1 MGWDYARK
9 RILPG
14 ASSKVTFNGLV
25 TSLQIILEGVN
36 NWSPTVL
43 PTDEELASLSV
54 ACNKLWDLD
63 VNRLVP
69 GKDYEIYLQ
78 RGKST
83 PIVTIFLYFSL
94 LINISIIE
102 MYDLEDTASQPLFTF
117 VDEKA
122 LLRPTYA
129 AFVVLLDNY
138 IAITGQSEVV
148 TEEEKKENI
157 NFLNLIM
164 DTAVMQYVHQVII
177 CIFPFHIYL
186 YKYMPYVELSLLYL
200 MEYYRILTYSIFSSS
215 SMLLPKWLTS
225 RLVDNNFMNDS

>member
-1 MGWDYARK
+1 
-9 RILPG
+9 
-14 ASSKVTFNGLV
+14 
-25 TSLQIILEGVN
+25 
-36 NWSPTVL
+36 
-43 PTDEELASLSV
+43 
-54 ACNKLWDLD
+54 
-63 VNRLVP
+63 
-69 GKDYEIYLQ
+69 
-78 RGKST
+78 
-83 PIVTIFLYFSL
+83 
-94 LINISIIE
+94 

-177 CIFPFHIYL
+177 CIFPFHI
-186 YKYMPYVELSLLYL
+186 KYIPLCRVIIVVSDGVLSDINLFY
-200 MEYYRILTYSIFSSS
+200 IFI
-215 SMLLPKWLTS
+215 
-225 RLVDNNFMNDS
+225 

>member
-1 MGWDYARK
+1 MTTRMAAGLETDSASLPIRIKEIITNGFSEMGWDYDRK

-83 PIVTIFLYFSL
+83 PIVTICF
-94 LINISIIE
+94 I
-102 MYDLEDTASQPLFTF
+102 LFT
-117 VDEKA
+117 
-122 LLRPTYA
+122 T
-129 AFVVLLDNY
+129 
-138 IAITGQSEVV
+138 
-148 TEEEKKENI
+148 
-157 NFLNLIM
+157 
-164 DTAVMQYVHQVII
+164 
-177 CIFPFHIYL
+177 
-186 YKYMPYVELSLLYL
+186 YKYFYNRDV
-200 MEYYRILTYSIFSSS
+200 
-215 SMLLPKWLTS
+215 
-225 RLVDNNFMNDS
+225 

>member
-1 MGWDYARK
+1 
-9 RILPG
+9 
-14 ASSKVTFNGLV
+14 
-25 TSLQIILEGVN
+25 
-36 NWSPTVL
+36 
-43 PTDEELASLSV
+43 
-54 ACNKLWDLD
+54 
-63 VNRLVP
+63 
-69 GKDYEIYLQ
+69 
-78 RGKST
+78 
-83 PIVTIFLYFSL
+83 
-94 LINISIIE
+94 

-186 YKYMPYVELSLLYL
+186 YKYIPYVELSLLYL